1 MVSAVAQDLA
11 AVPVWAW
18 AAASSVVVSVR
29 RGLLRAV
36 VVREARAV
44 SVR

>member
-1 MVSAVAQDLA
+1 MVSVVAQDLA

-18 AAASSVVVSVR
+18 AAASSVAVSVLR
-29 RGLLRAV
+29 VLLRV
-36 VVREARAV
+36 VAARVARAV